1 MHTLSSAHNSFE
13 AWNQAL
19 RHVCGRFESQPAL
32 NRTLFIGDISR
43 QDLGGL
49 ELAQIRTN
57 AGRIARQATH
67 ADHDDDRH
75 CFLVVQRSG
84 HAQLRQGGDSI
95 ELAPGEMALMDSAGG
110 CEIIPHG
117 LIEHT
122 SFHLSREEVCRHLPP
137 SQRAFG
143 KLSPNCASGRLLSL
157 LVQQV
162 CAGELQPWAVADEGG
177 ALQEALI
184 ALLGPA
190 LQHAGEELEGPLA
203 GLYGYS
209 LRRHA
214 ERLIE
219 QSLQEPRLS
228 PDMLAGRLRI
238 SVRQLYRLFE
248 EQGDSVC
255 RYILRQRLSR
265 SAADL
270 GNPRLRGESITSIAF
285 KWGFS
290 DSAHFSRAFK
300 KQFEVS
306 PKDYRA
312 GALPA

>member
-1 MHTLSSAHNSFE
+1 
-13 AWNQAL
+13 
-19 RHVCGRFESQPAL
+19 
-32 NRTLFIGDISR
+32 
-43 QDLGGL
+43 
-49 ELAQIRTN
+49 
-57 AGRIARQATH
+57 
-67 ADHDDDRH
+67 
-75 CFLVVQRSG
+75 
-84 HAQLRQGGDSI
+84 
-95 ELAPGEMALMDSAGG
+95 MDSAGG

-143 KLSPNCASGRLLSL
+143 KLSPNCASGRLLGL

-162 CAGELQPWAVADEGG
+162 CAGELQTVGGGGRRRGVAGG
-177 ALQEALI
+177 ADR
-184 ALLGPA
+184 PA
-190 LQHAGEELEGPLA
+190 RAGATARRRGIEGPLA

-219 QSLQEPRLS
+219 QSLREPRLS

>member
-1 MHTLSSAHNSFE
+1 
-13 AWNQAL
+13 
-19 RHVCGRFESQPAL
+19 
-32 NRTLFIGDISR
+32 
-43 QDLGGL
+43 
-49 ELAQIRTN
+49 
-57 AGRIARQATH
+57 
-67 ADHDDDRH
+67 
-75 CFLVVQRSG
+75 
-84 HAQLRQGGDSI
+84 
-95 ELAPGEMALMDSAGG
+95 MDSAGG

-190 LQHAGEELEGPLA
+190 LQHAGEVEGPLA

-219 QSLQEPRLS
+219 QS
-228 PDMLAGRLRI
+228 
-238 SVRQLYRLFE
+238 
-248 EQGDSVC
+248 C
-255 RYILRQRLSR
+255 R
-265 SAADL
+265 
-270 GNPRLRGESITSIAF
+270 
-285 KWGFS
+285 
-290 DSAHFSRAFK
+290 SRA
-300 KQFEVS
+300 
-306 PKDYRA
+306 
-312 GALPA
+312 

>member
-19 RHVCGRFESQPAL
+19 RQVCGRFESQPAL

-95 ELAPGEMALMDSAGG
+95 ELAPGEMALMDSVGG

-122 SFHLSREEVCRHLPP
+122 SFHLSRDQVCRHLPP
-137 SQRAFG
+137 
-143 KLSPNCASGRLLSL
+143 
-157 LVQQV
+157 
-162 CAGELQPWAVADEGG
+162 
-177 ALQEALI
+177 
-184 ALLGPA
+184 
-190 LQHAGEELEGPLA
+190 
-203 GLYGYS
+203 
-209 LRRHA
+209 
-214 ERLIE
+214 
-219 QSLQEPRLS
+219 
-228 PDMLAGRLRI
+228 
-238 SVRQLYRLFE
+238 
-248 EQGDSVC
+248 
-255 RYILRQRLSR
+255 
-265 SAADL
+265 
-270 GNPRLRGESITSIAF
+270 
-285 KWGFS
+285 
-290 DSAHFSRAFK
+290 
-300 KQFEVS
+300 
-306 PKDYRA
+306 
-312 GALPA
+312 